1 MMGSNHEAFWSEED
15 RALCEALRSSPSGL
29 TSAESSE
36 RLRQFGPNALDTRR
50 EATWWRAVW
59 SQIRSPITLL
69 LIFTAG
75 LSFVLHEATEAT
87 MILVIIVV
95 STALGIWQE
104 RGASKTL
111 EKLLAMVQSRSLVW
125 RDGHAIEVPSAELV
139 VGDVSELRL
148 ASGVN
153 DDRSP
158 RSAFDV
164 STAKQNIRPLSQR
177 RFRRQDAGQ
186 LVDWKRL
193 AGQRRLVDEQ
203 IARFQQ
209 PAIGRD
215 RGSGREFQHV
225 TNN

>member
-59 SQIRSPITLL
+59 SQVRSPITLL

-111 EKLLAMVQSRSLVW
+111 EKLLAMVQSRSSVW
-125 RDGHAIEVPSAELV
+125 RDGQEIGPTQEAPVRRDGLV
-139 VGDVSELRL
+139 GPATHRKHQPGADQ
-148 ASGVN
+148 A
-153 DDRSP
+153 
-158 RSAFDV
+158 A
-164 STAKQNIRPLSQR
+164 RP
-177 RFRRQDAGQ
+177 
-186 LVDWKRL
+186 W
-193 AGQRRLVDEQ
+193 
-203 IARFQQ
+203 
-209 PAIGRD
+209 RD
-215 RGSGREFQHV
+215 RGECGDRAESPFRVRQGRC
-225 TNN
+225 